1 MMLLS
6 QIEIVLIIAANAITN
21 YPGILMYEG
30 ILITTFWPWFVQF
43 SFHALYLSLI
53 LWLVL

>member
-21 YPGILMYEG
+21 YPGMLMYER
-30 ILITTFWPWFVQF
+30 ILVTTFWPWFF
-43 SFHALYLSLI
+43 PCII
-53 LWLVL
+53 LVINFMVGFIAF